1 MTEWMEFFTEYLEY
15 LEVPYE
21 ISGNLI
27 KTKIPH
33 GEGTLEAEYCFSADD
48 HRPGVLG
55 FFQGTDLFYNVL
67 EGCLKRGA
75 WVTAYLTKNR
85 FVIPEAPFVPYLFLN
100 LHAVSPA
107 ACAPRKNYSLLINL
121 CTGDLLDDPPLKS
134 YRQIAKDRSLPR
146 ALSYKAAL
154 QKGLEYIKKDL
165 ASQTGWLEESKKNR
179 ESFLANLKRAGL
191 TEAEERTRSGEARAR
206 LSPHF
211 EVHVRLLGRLFI
223 K

>member
-1 MTEWMEFFTEYLEY
+1 
-15 LEVPYE
+15 
-21 ISGNLI
+21 
-27 KTKIPH
+27 
-33 GEGTLEAEYCFSADD
+33 
-48 HRPGVLG
+48 
-55 FFQGTDLFYNVL
+55 
-67 EGCLKRGA
+67 
-75 WVTAYLTKNR
+75 
-85 FVIPEAPFVPYLFLN
+85 
-100 LHAVSPA
+100 
-107 ACAPRKNYSLLINL
+107 LINL